1 MKLKCKINFK
11 LYSFVIWA
19 KLHGRKFIHVDVEHK
34 SVQQLQITLRHLFFN
49 TDKINGHAF
58 MDSLQE
64 QFISIFKNKFI
75 CLGNKKNEC
84 ASPRFVDCLYVLK
97 SHVFILFD
105 ITWGVQKCSFF
116 SCSQRKTLWGE
127 GVLSRGY
134 SEADRFHQ
142 KGHEEI
148 QGRDRKKYDCAH
160 THTHIYTAFV
170 WSCLN
175 LFCVSHI
182 LVLRGQRTEIFNRV
196 VSSSTD
202 QFCWA
207 ETEHPCHRLP
217 PWQWLWD

>member
-1 MKLKCKINFK
+1 M
-11 LYSFVIWA
+11 
-19 KLHGRKFIHVDVEHK
+19 
-34 SVQQLQITLRHLFFN
+34 
-49 TDKINGHAF
+49 
-58 MDSLQE
+58 
-64 QFISIFKNKFI
+64 
-75 CLGNKKNEC
+75 C

-116 SCSQRKTLWGE
+116 PVVKGRHFEVKEFFLEDILRLTGFTRKDM
-127 GVLSRGY
+127 RKY
-134 SEADRFHQ
+134 
-142 KGHEEI
+142 KEETE
-148 QGRDRKKYDCAH
+148 KSMTA
-160 THTHIYTAFV
+160 HTHIYTAFV